1 MDEYLREMLNSAQ
14 DNLNIF
20 CGGYTKE
27 INKILAENGFYINV
41 LELANLKVKGAVIK
55 KMEDIHA

>member
-20 CGGYTKE
+20 CGGDTKE
-27 INKILAENGFYINV
+27 INKILKKLTFGKFQIKEN
-41 LELANLKVKGAVIK
+41 
-55 KMEDIHA
+55 